1 MVLPVFSQINSEAR
15 VRMPAIIGIE
25 LKLLI
30 YKLHSKVRGIVV
42 GFDMKL
48 TAVPALNGI
57 MVILGNKR

>member
-1 MVLPVFSQINSEAR
+1 
-15 VRMPAIIGIE
+15 MPAIIGIE